1 MTKHANPK
9 KLWNVLFNS
18 GVITLFTRAE
28 QSAAK
33 PELIA
38 NRQRIKAVM
47 PEGMKENQIIYQVHR
62 LILALL
68 THPVGRVSTAA

>member
-28 QSAAK
+28 QRAAK

-38 NRQRIKAVM
+38 NRQRMKAVM
-47 PEGMKENQIIYQVHR
+47 PEGMKENQIIDQVQR

-68 THPVGRVSTAA
+68 THPVCRVSTAA